1 MANPVQLIIKLEK
14 VCLFLTLTA
23 IMLPL
28 YTSVGF
34 FDVTSFNV
42 PMTGLIFLWIFRA
55 MTAPGMSFRVNVWD
69 FLLIF
74 FGFWMFLSTVF
85 KAPERLGQLMV
96 WESGI
101 VLGLYARRN
110 FGRSFDFSF
119 IFRFAVIALS
129 LQVIVCALQFITR
142 SSIGD
147 IQRYFG
153 RVEDLEAV
161 ETMGVQRFVGTFGA
175 INVLGIWVVTL
186 IPLVYAKYIQFY
198 QRRRWLKKFFYLLL
212 WLSGLLITVLI
223 ASRFNF
229 IGALLVCLA
238 MWFLHQLHL
247 KKDFSLR
254 LLIQGLNRWT
264 ILVLLL
270 AVIAVCYYDKINT
283 VVEDYTSLAVGR
295 VEAVDNSFS
304 TRWEQYK
311 GAVLYLAKNPVLG
324 TGYTCSDDIWSEV
337 DVNKP
342 IGDLI
347 RPHNLF
353 LILAVEGGLPALILF
368 VWLIIRPLTV
378 YLRNFKRL
386 DVGHDGLMV
395 SVAGYLF
402 VNLVY
407 MAGIIFMTWPLF
419 MFLLGS
425 FVASADKQPGIE
437 YSG

>member
-1 MANPVQLIIKLEK
+1 MAKPVRLTIKLEK
-14 VCLFLTLTA
+14 VCLFLTLIA
-23 IMLPL
+23 IMFPL
-28 YTSVGF
+28 YTTVGF
-34 FDVTSFNV
+34 ISIVSFSL
-42 PMTGLIFLWIFRA
+42 PLAGLIFLWIFRA
-55 MTAPGMSFRVNVWD
+55 LTTPGMSFNVNTWYIV
-69 FLLIF
+69 LIF
-74 FGFWMFLSTVF
+74 FGFWMFLSTAF
-85 KAPERLGQLMV
+85 NAPERLSRLMV
-96 WESGI
+96 WESAL

-110 FGRSFDFSF
+110 FGRSFNFSF
-119 IFRFAVIALS
+119 ILRFAVVALS
-129 LQVIVCALQFITR
+129 LQGIVCVLQFITR
-142 SSIGD
+142 SSIGAV
-147 IQRYFG
+147 QRCFG
-153 RVEDLEAV
+153 QVEDLEAV
-161 ETMGVQRFVGTFGA
+161 ETMGIQRFVGTFGA

-198 QRRRWLKKFFYLLL
+198 RRRSWLKKSFYLLL
-212 WLSGLLITVLI
+212 CLGGILITVLI

-238 MWFLHQLHL
+238 MWSLHQRRL

-270 AVIAVCYYDKINT
+270 AVIAVCYYDRINT

-304 TRWEQYK
+304 ERWEQYK
-311 GAVLYLAKNPVLG
+311 GAVLYLIKNPVLG
-324 TGYTCSDDIWSEV
+324 AGYMQSDSIWSEV

-342 IGDLI
+342 IDTLQ

-353 LILAVEGGLPALILF
+353 LIVAVEGGFPALILF
-368 VWLIIRPLTV
+368 VWLITRPLAV
-378 YLRNFKRL
+378 YLHHFKRL
-386 DVGHDGLMV
+386 DLGHDAIMV
-395 SVAGYLF
+395 SVWGYLF

-425 FVASADKQPGIE
+425 FVASADKQSSIE
-437 YSG
+437 YQG